1 MILSPVY
8 YRAFNFLLLDKKSKH
23 FPGERQGLGRKKKEN
38 YEYKLDLYVAGSQL
52 LLLSPLLYK
61 YISFPYG
68 ATDKHEIMYGTTRI
82 RVSYKNE
89 ANAKQNE

>member
-23 FPGERQGLGRKKKEN
+23 FPGERQGLGRKKRKTMN
-38 YEYKLDLYVAGSQL
+38 ISRIFMLQL

-68 ATDKHEIMYGTTRI
+68 AIDKHEIMYGTTRI